1 MNEETLG
8 RAMCLV
14 DSNFCWELFVKIC
27 EKYELSP
34 KVFTLGLKDAWT
46 IGVGTGDPKAI
57 EYFRKVDG
65 RLMMDEKEQLYFD
78 ALPDEVTIYRGCNI
92 KELNYLKKKGNTS
105 CLGISWTT
113 DRGIAEFFAFRVG
126 NKDRVVVSAVVKK
139 SSIITFINNRDEYEC
154 IFLDIFSI
162 NPQIVTQEPTKY
174 YDEYMRKKNG
184 E

>member
-1 MNEETLG
+1 
-8 RAMCLV
+8 
-14 DSNFCWELFVKIC
+14 
-27 EKYELSP
+27 
-34 KVFTLGLKDAWT
+34 
-46 IGVGTGDPKAI
+46 
-57 EYFRKVDG
+57 
-65 RLMMDEKEQLYFD
+65 MMDEKEQLYFD

-105 CLGISWTT
+105 CLGISWKT
-113 DRGIAEFFAFRVG
+113 DRGVAEFFAFRVG

-174 YDEYMRKKNG
+174 YDEYMRKKNR